1 MGLSRCLVLNIG
13 NQGVTVMEGE
23 GELTR
28 GLLPSFRFIVS
39 ADVGVKEIEPLLNNM
54 EIDKAILAY
63 ESKECGQQ

>member
-1 MGLSRCLVLNIG
+1 
-13 NQGVTVMEGE
+13 MEGE

-28 GLLPSFRFIVS
+28 GLLPSFRLILS

-54 EIDKAILAY
+54 EIDKAILAD

>member
-1 MGLSRCLVLNIG
+1 MPRSYIG

-28 GLLPSFRFIVS
+28 GLLASFRLILS

-54 EIDKAILAY
+54 EIDKAILAD
-63 ESKECGQQ
+63 ESKECGHQ